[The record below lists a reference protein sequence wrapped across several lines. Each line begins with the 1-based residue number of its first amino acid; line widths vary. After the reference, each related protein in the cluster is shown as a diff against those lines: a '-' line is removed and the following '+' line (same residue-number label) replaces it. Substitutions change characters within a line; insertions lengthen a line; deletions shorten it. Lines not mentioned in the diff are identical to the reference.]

1 MKKIVYPIII
11 ILMFGW
17 PPGCSKEQS
26 SENVIPADRSSVNDS
41 SLQVNTKW
49 TGDFGGMVERRFVRV
64 LVPFSKTFYFV
75 DKGKQRGIT
84 YEMLG
89 EFEKYVNKKLK
100 KKTLKIHVII
110 IPTTRDKLL
119 SGLTKGWGDIAAANL
134 TITPKRLKEIDFSD
148 PFLTGVSELI
158 ISGPGVKSLAN
169 IDDLAGKEIYVRKSS
184 SYYESLLRLNK
195 RFEKNQKKQM
205 RLVLANENLE
215 DEDLLEM
222 VNAGIVPMIVVDSHK
237 AQFWAQIF
245 DTITVHSNLA
255 VNAGGQIAWA
265 FRKNSP
271 KLREVINEF
280 VKDHKKGTLMGN
292 MLFRRYLRNTDYVK
306 NSLAGEE
313 IKKFRQT
320 VALFEKYA
328 GMYDFDYLII
338 AAQAYQ
344 ESGLDHSKRSRA
356 GAIGIM
362 QVLQSTAADPKINI
376 PDIEKLESN
385 IHAGVKYMR
394 FIINNYL
401 KEEKIDKLNKTLFA
415 FASYNAGPTRVV
427 NLRKEASTMGLDP
440 DIWFGNVEVVAAKRI
455 GRETVQYVSNI
466 FKYYIAYRMLIEQT
480 AMKEKARGSMQ
491 R

>member
-1 MKKIVYPIII
+1 
-11 ILMFGW
+11 
-17 PPGCSKEQS
+17 
-26 SENVIPADRSSVNDS
+26 
-41 SLQVNTKW
+41 
-49 TGDFGGMVERRFVRV
+49 
-64 LVPFSKTFYFV
+64 
-75 DKGKQRGIT
+75 
-84 YEMLG
+84 
-89 EFEKYVNKKLK
+89 
-100 KKTLKIHVII
+100 
-110 IPTTRDKLL
+110 
-119 SGLTKGWGDIAAANL
+119 
-134 TITPKRLKEIDFSD
+134 
-148 PFLTGVSELI
+148 
-158 ISGPGVKSLAN
+158 
-169 IDDLAGKEIYVRKSS
+169 
-184 SYYESLLRLNK
+184 
-195 RFEKNQKKQM
+195 
-205 RLVLANENLE
+205 
-215 DEDLLEM
+215 
-222 VNAGIVPMIVVDSHK
+222 MIVVDSHK

-255 VNAGGQIAWA
+255 VNTGGQIAWA

-306 NSLAGEE
+306 NALAGEE

-362 QVLQSTAADPKINI
+362 QVLRSTAADPKINI